1 MVYYVSE
8 SSTVQ
13 MGFCMETAGMTQGF
27 PAEGGC
33 DLAMEGALVEDPEL
47 RDETESMDDDQ
58 DTEVEWQVFS
68 KGSRFLN
75 WQRYCSVHICVLNPI
90 PHSLLFSSPK

>member
-1 MVYYVSE
+1 
-8 SSTVQ
+8 

-33 DLAMEGALVEDPEL
+33 DLAMEGALVEDLEL

-58 DTEVEWQVFS
+58 DAEVEWQVLL
-68 KGSRFLN
+68 KG
-75 WQRYCSVHICVLNPI
+75 
-90 PHSLLFSSPK
+90 